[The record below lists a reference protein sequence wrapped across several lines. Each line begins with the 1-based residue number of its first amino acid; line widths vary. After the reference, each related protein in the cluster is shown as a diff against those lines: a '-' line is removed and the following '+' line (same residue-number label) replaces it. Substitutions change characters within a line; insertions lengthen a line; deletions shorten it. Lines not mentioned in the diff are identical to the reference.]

1 MDIPVHVYVL
11 DDASF
16 YPFSVFF
23 IFVSLCLCLCL
34 FYRWR
39 CTFLLSLILG
49 IPTVFVAFI
58 NSFGKE
64 AIPWPKIYGGVTLQE
79 LILFILATII
89 QVRRVRERE

>member
-1 MDIPVHVYVL
+1 MDISVHVL

-16 YPFSVFF
+16 YPFF
-23 IFVSLCLCLCL
+23 IFFVYVSLSLSLLL

-89 QVRRVRERE
+89 QVRERE